1 MPASAHN
8 PYFPRI
14 SFWIILDFYV
24 EESILM
30 LNAKNAAVVL
40 VAMLFALAF
49 NASAQWSPGGAMVYM
64 GDLNLA
70 ASSVSSGKDVPSSS
84 SSPAQ
89 ASMNNSS
96 MSNSSLY
103 NASINA
109 NSTEDFNATSTA
121 AVSPGKEVLDL
132 SGYSRDR
139 VNRNLAEY
147 TNIMYPIS
155 GSRGTTT
162 STAGGGG
169 CGGGCGS

>member
-1 MPASAHN
+1 
-8 PYFPRI
+8 
-14 SFWIILDFYV
+14 
-24 EESILM
+24 M

-40 VAMLFALAF
+40 VAILFALAL

-70 ASSVSSGKDVPSSS
+70 ASSLSSGKDVPSSS
-84 SSPAQ
+84 SSPVQ
-89 ASMNNSS
+89 AAMNNSS
-96 MSNSSLY
+96 LSNSSLN
-103 NASINA
+103 NASINV
-109 NSTEDFNATSTA
+109 NSTEDSNANGQNAVQSPADLGSGQIKPTETTSVA
-121 AVSPGKEVLDL
+121 AAASPGKEVLDL

-139 VNRNLAEY
+139 VNRNLAVY
-147 TNIMYPIS
+147 TNIMYPIT

>member
-1 MPASAHN
+1 
-8 PYFPRI
+8 
-14 SFWIILDFYV
+14 
-24 EESILM
+24 M

-40 VAMLFALAF
+40 VTMLFALAF

-70 ASSVSSGKDVPSSS
+70 ASSISSGKDVPSSS

-89 ASMNNSS
+89 VAINNSS
-96 MSNSSLY
+96 MSNSSLN

-109 NSTEDFNATSTA
+109 NSTEDSNAIGQNAVQSPADSGSGQIKPIDTTSVAAA

-139 VNRNLAEY
+139 VNRNLAGY
-147 TNIMYPIS
+147 KNIMYPIS